1 MRPELRA
8 ALRAAGASDD
18 DIDRATAEGWLPL
31 LALDRVLMP
40 GAPAYDTMSLARVS
54 GVDADLLERL
64 WRALGFPNVPGDAR
78 VFTEDDAN
86 AARRLFG
93 RADTDELEQ
102 ANVIQLVQ
110 VVSGAMARIASVEAG
125 SIADVIQRLAAS
137 GLSQEQIADV
147 LIRPERWED
156 LRALIDYEHRVQLR
170 AALWRRLV
178 LDAVPDAVVGVAF
191 ADLAG
196 YTKATAHLDPDE
208 ITALVARWED
218 LAYDTV
224 TAHGGRIV
232 KTIGDEVMFVGLAP
246 GVVDAV
252 LSLRDAADADPDL
265 LSVRAGVAAGPVVA
279 RNGDYYGPVVN
290 LASRLTEIA
299 APGEVLA
306 PVILRDQV
314 ADPTIVWVPHGVRRI
329 RSIGEIETF
338 ALERPG

>member
-18 DIDRATAEGWLPL
+18 DIDRAAAEGWLPL

-40 GAPAYDTMSLARVS
+40 GAPTYDTMSLARVS
-54 GVDADLLERL
+54 GIDTGLLERL
-64 WRALGFPNVPGDAR
+64 WRALGFPNVPADAR
-78 VFTEDDAN
+78 VFTEDDAV

-93 RADTDELEQ
+93 RADSDELEQ

-125 SIADVIQRLAAS
+125 SIADVIQRLAAT
-137 GLSQEQIADV
+137 GLSQERIAGV

-196 YTKATAHLDPDE
+196 YTKATAHLDHDE
-208 ITALVARWED
+208 ITALVSRWED

-224 TAHGGRIV
+224 TAHGGRVV

-246 GVVDAV
+246 GVVDAA
-252 LSLRDAADADPDL
+252 LALRDAADADADL
-265 LSVRAGVAAGPVVA
+265 LPVRAGVAAGPVVA

-299 APGEVLA
+299 TPGEVLA
-306 PVILRDQV
+306 PAILRDQV
-314 ADPTIVWVPHGVRRI
+314 ADPRIVWVPHGVRRV